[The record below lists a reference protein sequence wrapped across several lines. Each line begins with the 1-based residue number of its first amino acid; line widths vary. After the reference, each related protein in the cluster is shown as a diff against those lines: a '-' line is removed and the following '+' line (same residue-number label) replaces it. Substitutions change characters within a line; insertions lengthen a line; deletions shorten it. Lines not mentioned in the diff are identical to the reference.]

1 MTSQRGSYINVSV
14 ITMAWVLSFYEFSI
28 KEYSWELFLTVNPSR
43 SPGSHDMG
51 PWHQDRVM
59 ATSHET
65 QHRVDITTLII
76 IIPLAMYH
84 NFPSI
89 AHHNNIISYILLHS
103 INPVSSDIALII
115 TRTDVRMS
123 HYYLL
128 FILGCSITSRLGGY
142 IMFNQSMKLKH
153 WHPNESKYLAVR
165 AYQDAVMQC

>member
-1 MTSQRGSYINVSV
+1 MGTVSHGDSRMMAG
-14 ITMAWVLSFYEFSI
+14 ITGHL
-28 KEYSWELFLTVNPSR
+28 
-43 SPGSHDMG
+43 G
-51 PWHQDRVM
+51 PLALWSCQVM
-59 ATSHET
+59 ATSREG
-65 QHRVDITTLII
+65 QHRVDITALII
-76 IIPLAMYH
+76 IIPLAVYH

-115 TRTDVRMS
+115 TRTHVRMS

-128 FILGCSITSRLGGY
+128 FILGRSITPGLGGY

-165 AYQDAVMQC
+165 AYQVAVMQF